1 MITIEGIKFYTI
13 QEVSEKLSVHP
24 LTVRRWIDTGRL
36 TAQRIGRP
44 FLISERKLL
53 EFLEPVRREEA

>member
-36 TAQRIGRP
+36 TAKRIGRP